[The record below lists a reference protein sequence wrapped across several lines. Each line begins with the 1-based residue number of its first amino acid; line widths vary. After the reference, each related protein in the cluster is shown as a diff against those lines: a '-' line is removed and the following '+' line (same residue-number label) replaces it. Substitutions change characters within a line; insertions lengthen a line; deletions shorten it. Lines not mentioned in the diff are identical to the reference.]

1 MPPAEQSSVNTKF
14 RLLILDHQQMMI
26 DGLKAMLSNHPNYE
40 VVADSIDPMQ
50 ALGFIE
56 HNEIDIIVTEIA
68 LEGMD
73 GIEFTEKAMRKNSKL
88 KVLALSTPSRESD
101 IGRII
106 AAGASGFVLKTASS
120 DELIDAIA
128 ALVEGKNYFSADVK
142 DKVMESLV
150 RQNGKEDIFT
160 LKDLTK
166 REIEVL
172 KLVVKEY
179 TNQEIAEELF
189 ISTRTVDAHRRNI
202 LHKVGAKNA
211 VGLTK
216 FAISQG
222 LVED

>member
-1 MPPAEQSSVNTKF
+1 
-14 RLLILDHQQMMI
+14 MMI